1 MLFSVLRSFSW
12 SSLLP
17 FLAACIEK
25 EEKKLE
31 NNFCIWHFLS
41 GGGGAAGKARLMGSK
56 WRKWLKQLSALNL
69 RTIHIL

>member
-1 MLFSVLRSFSW
+1 MLFSVLRFSW

-31 NNFCIWHFLS
+31 NNFCICHFLN
-41 GGGGAAGKARLMGSK
+41 GGEKSEADGVVKVEKVA
-56 WRKWLKQLSALNL
+56 
-69 RTIHIL
+69 